1 MRTAPYIRQRI
12 MARIES
18 KSLYPKRT
26 EDYVKPLRIKTP
38 MRFRS
43 ILITGILVVSFVMSG
58 WYLFVPKQRVLSPRQ
73 TLSALSVGRQST
85 ILTLLER
92 SSAPPLSA
100 ALSDTIG
107 NNLIYISRLVSAD
120 RELIIYGAAAFV
132 GLLMMVLAIK
142 SSAPARPGKTDAML
156 ELLKEEKEKAEN
168 LARLKSEFL
177 NQVSHELRTPL
188 AVIIGYIECLTDG
201 LYGQVDS
208 RHHDILQIV
217 AKQSGHLKNMID
229 QILIYS
235 RLEASK
241 QPLRIEEFNPVTVL
255 LDLRDTFDF
264 LCVQKGLQLKWELP
278 RTAPGMKNDSQRFKE
293 IASNLLQNAV
303 KYTDVGLVIVSLHD
317 SKARDNIVLEV
328 SDTGVGIPTNALSNV
343 FDPFIQVH
351 KTSTEH
357 SRGGIG
363 LGLSIVKKHIEQMNG
378 KISVESELG
387 KGSKFTIVFPRTYR
401 NNSRRRYGFLS
412 MLKVPF
418 SKTQPVDVF
427 LDNSSATM
435 RESTKHGGHLP
446 IV

>member
-1 MRTAPYIRQRI
+1 
-12 MARIES
+12 
-18 KSLYPKRT
+18 
-26 EDYVKPLRIKTP
+26 
-38 MRFRS
+38 MRFRH
-43 ILITGILVVSFVMSG
+43 LLTVILVLSCTLAW
-58 WYLFVPKQRVLSPRQ
+58 WYLLVPQPQILSSRSTVSP
-73 TLSALSVGRQST
+73 LSVGLRFT
-85 ILTLLER
+85 AAIVER
-92 SSAPPLSA
+92 RLAPPLTA
-100 ALSDTIG
+100 EFTEAIG

-120 RELIIYGAAAFV
+120 KELIMYAGAAFF
-132 GLLMMVLAIK
+132 GLFMMVLALK
-142 SSAPARPGKTDAML
+142 NPNPARPRTADAML
-156 ELLKEEKEKAEN
+156 ALLKEEKEKAEN

-201 LYGQVDS
+201 LYGQVEN

-217 AKQSGHLKNMID
+217 AKQSAHLKNMID

-241 QPLRIEEFNPVTVL
+241 QPLRIEDFSPVNVL

-264 LCVQKGLQLKWELP
+264 LCAQKGLQLKWELP
-278 RTAPGMKNDSQRFKE
+278 RTAPGMKNDPQRFKE

-303 KYTDVGLVIVSLHD
+303 KYTDQGLIVVMLHE
-317 SKARDNIVLEV
+317 SKMPDIIVLEV
-328 SDTGVGIPTNALSNV
+328 SDTGVGIPANALSSV

-378 KISVESELG
+378 QIAVESELG
-387 KGSKFTIVFPRTYR
+387 KGSKFKITFPRNYQNR
-401 NNSRRRYGFLS
+401 RQRRYKFLS
-412 MLKVPF
+412 MLMRPF
-418 SKTQPVDVF
+418 SKARPTGLFLHNTSASMAEPVKQARD
-427 LDNSSATM
+427 
-435 RESTKHGGHLP
+435 LP

>member
-1 MRTAPYIRQRI
+1 
-12 MARIES
+12 
-18 KSLYPKRT
+18 
-26 EDYVKPLRIKTP
+26 
-38 MRFRS
+38 MRFRH
-43 ILITGILVVSFVMSG
+43 LLTVILVLSCALAW
-58 WYLFVPKQRVLSPRQ
+58 WYLLVPQPQILSSRSTVSP
-73 TLSALSVGRQST
+73 LAVGLRFT
-85 ILTLLER
+85 VAIVER
-92 SSAPPLSA
+92 RLAPPLTA
-100 ALSDTIG
+100 EFTEAIG

-120 RELIIYGAAAFV
+120 KELIIYAGAAFF
-132 GLLMMVLAIK
+132 GLFMMVLALK
-142 SSAPARPGKTDAML
+142 NPNPARPRTADAML
-156 ELLKEEKEKAEN
+156 ALLKEEKEKAEN

-201 LYGQVDS
+201 LYGQVEN

-217 AKQSGHLKNMID
+217 AKQSAHLKNMID

-241 QPLRIEEFNPVTVL
+241 QPLRIEDFSPVNVL

-264 LCVQKGLQLKWELP
+264 LCAQKGLQLKWELP
-278 RTAPGMKNDSQRFKE
+278 RTAPGMKNDPQRFKE

-303 KYTDVGLVIVSLHD
+303 KYTDQGLIVVMLHE
-317 SKARDNIVLEV
+317 SKMPDIIVLEV
-328 SDTGVGIPTNALSNV
+328 SDTGVGIPANALSSV

-378 KISVESELG
+378 QIAVESELG
-387 KGSKFTIVFPRTYR
+387 KGSKFKITFPRNYQNR
-401 NNSRRRYGFLS
+401 RQRRYKFLS
-412 MLKVPF
+412 MLMRPF
-418 SKTQPVDVF
+418 SKARPTGLFLHNTSASMAEPVKRARD
-427 LDNSSATM
+427 
-435 RESTKHGGHLP
+435 LP

>member
-1 MRTAPYIRQRI
+1 
-12 MARIES
+12 
-18 KSLYPKRT
+18 
-26 EDYVKPLRIKTP
+26 
-38 MRFRS
+38 MRFRH
-43 ILITGILVVSFVMSG
+43 LLTVILVLSCTLAW
-58 WYLFVPKQRVLSPRQ
+58 WYLLVPQRQILSSRSTVSP
-73 TLSALSVGRQST
+73 LSVGLRFT
-85 ILTLLER
+85 AGIVETRL
-92 SSAPPLSA
+92 APPLRA
-100 ALSDTIG
+100 EFTEAIG

-120 RELIIYGAAAFV
+120 KELIIYAGAAFF
-132 GLLMMVLAIK
+132 GLFMMVLALK
-142 SSAPARPGKTDAML
+142 TPNPARPRTADAML
-156 ELLKEEKEKAEN
+156 ALLKEEKEKAEN

-201 LYGQVDS
+201 LYGQVEN

-217 AKQSGHLKNMID
+217 AKQSTHLKNMID

-241 QPLRIEEFNPVTVL
+241 QPLRIEEFSPVNVL

-264 LCVQKGLQLKWELP
+264 LCAQKGLQLKWELP
-278 RTAPGMKNDSQRFKE
+278 RTAPGMKNDPQRFKE

-303 KYTDVGLVIVSLHD
+303 KYTDQGLIVVMLHD
-317 SKARDNIVLEV
+317 SKMPDTIILEV
-328 SDTGVGIPTNALSNV
+328 SDTGVGIPANALSSV

-378 KISVESELG
+378 KIAVESELG
-387 KGSKFTIVFPRTYR
+387 KGSKFKITFPRNYQNR
-401 NNSRRRYGFLS
+401 RQRRYKFLS
-412 MLKVPF
+412 MLMLPF
-418 SKTQPVDVF
+418 SKARPTGLF
-427 LDNSSATM
+427 LHNTSASM
-435 RESTKHGGHLP
+435 SEPAKQARDLP

>member
-1 MRTAPYIRQRI
+1 
-12 MARIES
+12 
-18 KSLYPKRT
+18 
-26 EDYVKPLRIKTP
+26 
-38 MRFRS
+38 MRFRH
-43 ILITGILVVSFVMSG
+43 LLTVILVLSCALAW
-58 WYLFVPKQRVLSPRQ
+58 WYLLVPQPQILSSRSTVSP
-73 TLSALSVGRQST
+73 LAVGLRFT
-85 ILTLLER
+85 VAIVER
-92 SSAPPLSA
+92 RLAPPLTA
-100 ALSDTIG
+100 EFTEAIG

-120 RELIIYGAAAFV
+120 KELIIYAGAAFF
-132 GLLMMVLAIK
+132 GLFMMVLALK
-142 SSAPARPGKTDAML
+142 NPNPARPRTADAML
-156 ELLKEEKEKAEN
+156 ALLKEEKEKAEN

-201 LYGQVDS
+201 LYGQVEN

-217 AKQSGHLKNMID
+217 AKQSAHLKNMID

-241 QPLRIEEFNPVTVL
+241 QPLRIEEFSPVNVL

-264 LCVQKGLQLKWELP
+264 LCAQKGLQLKWELP
-278 RTAPGMKNDSQRFKE
+278 RTAPGMKNDPQRFKE

-303 KYTDVGLVIVSLHD
+303 KYTDQGLIVVMLHE
-317 SKARDNIVLEV
+317 SKMPDIIVLEV
-328 SDTGVGIPTNALSNV
+328 SDTGVGIPANALSSV

-378 KISVESELG
+378 QIAVESELG
-387 KGSKFTIVFPRTYR
+387 KGSKFKITFPRNYQNR
-401 NNSRRRYGFLS
+401 RQRRYKFLS
-412 MLKVPF
+412 MLMRPF
-418 SKTQPVDVF
+418 SKARPTGLFLYNTSASMAEPVKQARD
-427 LDNSSATM
+427 
-435 RESTKHGGHLP
+435 LP

>member
-1 MRTAPYIRQRI
+1 MRSRHLLTG
-12 MARIES
+12 
-18 KSLYPKRT
+18 SL
-26 EDYVKPLRIKTP
+26 VL
-38 MRFRS
+38 S
-43 ILITGILVVSFVMSG
+43 CILAC
-58 WYLFVPKQRVLSPRQ
+58 WYLLRPLHQTPSVRSTVSP
-73 TLSALSVGRQST
+73 LSAAPRLTT
-85 ILTLLER
+85 IMVER
-92 SSAPPLSA
+92 SSALPLSVDLTDA
-100 ALSDTIG
+100 IG

-120 RELIIYGAAAFV
+120 KELIIYAGAALF
-132 GLLMMVLAIK
+132 GLFMMVLAIK
-142 SSAPARPGKTDAML
+142 NSEPARPRTADAML
-156 ELLKEEKEKAEN
+156 ALLKEEKEKAEN

-201 LYGQVDS
+201 LYGQVEN

-217 AKQSGHLKNMID
+217 AKQSAHLKNMID

-241 QPLRIEEFNPVTVL
+241 QPLRIEEFSPVNVL

-264 LCVQKGLQLKWELP
+264 LCAQKGLQLKWELP
-278 RTAPGMKNDSQRFKE
+278 RTAPEMKNDPQRFKE

-303 KYTDVGLVIVSLHD
+303 KYTDQGLIIVMLHE
-317 SKARDNIVLEV
+317 SKAPDSIVLEV
-328 SDTGVGIPTNALSNV
+328 SDTGIGIPANALSSV

-378 KISVESELG
+378 QIAVESEPG
-387 KGSKFTIVFPRTYR
+387 RGSKFIITFPRHYQNR
-401 NNSRRRYGFLS
+401 KQRRFRFLS
-412 MLKVPF
+412 MVKLPF
-418 SKTQPVDVF
+418 SKARRSGVF
-427 LDNSSATM
+427 SDSTSAS
-435 RESTKHGGHLP
+435 EPAKHARDLP

>member
-1 MRTAPYIRQRI
+1 
-12 MARIES
+12 
-18 KSLYPKRT
+18 
-26 EDYVKPLRIKTP
+26 
-38 MRFRS
+38 MRFRH
-43 ILITGILVVSFVMSG
+43 LLTVILVLSCALAW
-58 WYLFVPKQRVLSPRQ
+58 WYLLVPQPQILSSRSTVSP
-73 TLSALSVGRQST
+73 LSVGLRFT
-85 ILTLLER
+85 AAIVER
-92 SSAPPLSA
+92 RLAPPLTA
-100 ALSDTIG
+100 EFTEAIG

-120 RELIIYGAAAFV
+120 KELIIYAGAAFF
-132 GLLMMVLAIK
+132 GLFMMVLALK
-142 SSAPARPGKTDAML
+142 NPNPARPRTADAML
-156 ELLKEEKEKAEN
+156 ALLKEEKEKAEN

-201 LYGQVDS
+201 LYGQVEN

-217 AKQSGHLKNMID
+217 AKQSAHLKNMID

-241 QPLRIEEFNPVTVL
+241 QPLRIEEFSPVNVL

-264 LCVQKGLQLKWELP
+264 LCAQKGLQLKWELP
-278 RTAPGMKNDSQRFKE
+278 RTVPGMKNDPQRFKE

-303 KYTDVGLVIVSLHD
+303 KYTDQGLIVVMLHE
-317 SKARDNIVLEV
+317 SKMPDIIVLEV
-328 SDTGVGIPTNALSNV
+328 SDTGVGIPANALSSV

-378 KISVESELG
+378 QIAVESELG
-387 KGSKFTIVFPRTYR
+387 KGSKFKITFPRNYQNR
-401 NNSRRRYGFLS
+401 RQRRYKFLS
-412 MLKVPF
+412 MLMRPF
-418 SKTQPVDVF
+418 SKARPTGLFLYNTSASMAEPVKQARD
-427 LDNSSATM
+427 
-435 RESTKHGGHLP
+435 LP

>member
-1 MRTAPYIRQRI
+1 
-12 MARIES
+12 
-18 KSLYPKRT
+18 
-26 EDYVKPLRIKTP
+26 
-38 MRFRS
+38 MRFRH
-43 ILITGILVVSFVMSG
+43 LLTVILVLSCALAW
-58 WYLFVPKQRVLSPRQ
+58 WYLLVPQPQILSSRSTVSP
-73 TLSALSVGRQST
+73 LAVGLRFT
-85 ILTLLER
+85 VAIVER
-92 SSAPPLSA
+92 RLAPPLTA
-100 ALSDTIG
+100 EFTEAIG

-120 RELIIYGAAAFV
+120 KELIIYAGAAFF
-132 GLLMMVLAIK
+132 GLFMMVLALK
-142 SSAPARPGKTDAML
+142 NPNPARPRTADAML
-156 ELLKEEKEKAEN
+156 ALLKEEKEKAEN

-201 LYGQVDS
+201 LYGQVEN

-217 AKQSGHLKNMID
+217 AKQSAHLKNMID

-241 QPLRIEEFNPVTVL
+241 QPLRIEEFSPVNVL

-264 LCVQKGLQLKWELP
+264 LCAQKGLQLKWELP
-278 RTAPGMKNDSQRFKE
+278 RTAPGMKNDPQRFKE

-303 KYTDVGLVIVSLHD
+303 KYTDQGLIVVMLHE
-317 SKARDNIVLEV
+317 SKMPDIIVLEV
-328 SDTGVGIPTNALSNV
+328 SDTGVGIPANALSSV

-378 KISVESELG
+378 QIAVESELG
-387 KGSKFTIVFPRTYR
+387 KGSKFKITFPRNYQNR
-401 NNSRRRYGFLS
+401 RQRRYKFLS
-412 MLKVPF
+412 MLMRPF
-418 SKTQPVDVF
+418 SKARPTGLFLHNTSASMAEPVKQARD
-427 LDNSSATM
+427 
-435 RESTKHGGHLP
+435 LP

>member
-1 MRTAPYIRQRI
+1 MR
-12 MARIES
+12 ARH
-18 KSLYPKRT
+18 L
-26 EDYVKPLRIKTP
+26 L
-38 MRFRS
+38 
-43 ILITGILVVSFVMSG
+43 TGILVLSCILAWWYVLVPHQIRSSRLTGSPRSVSFRFST
-58 WYLFVPKQRVLSPRQ
+58 
-73 TLSALSVGRQST
+73 TLVEDSSALP
-85 ILTLLER
+85 LTADLTD
-92 SSAPPLSA
+92 A
-100 ALSDTIG
+100 IG

-120 RELIIYGAAAFV
+120 KELIIYAGAAFF
-132 GLLMMVLAIK
+132 GLFMMVLAIK
-142 SSAPARPGKTDAML
+142 NSDPGRPRTADAML
-156 ELLKEEKEKAEN
+156 ALLKEEKEKAET

-201 LYGQVDS
+201 LYGEVDH

-217 AKQSGHLKNMID
+217 AKQSAHLKNMID

-241 QPLRIEEFNPVTVL
+241 QPLRIEEFSPVNIL

-264 LCVQKGLQLKWELP
+264 LCAQKGLQLKWELP
-278 RTAPGMKNDSQRFKE
+278 RTAPKMTNDPQRFKE

-303 KYTDVGLVIVSLHD
+303 KYTDQGLIIVILNE
-317 SKARDNIVLEV
+317 SKVPDNIILEV
-328 SDTGVGIPTNALSNV
+328 SDTGIGIPTNALSSV

-378 KISVESELG
+378 KITVESELG
-387 KGSKFTIVFPRTYR
+387 KGSKFKITFPRNCQSGR
-401 NNSRRRYGFLS
+401 QRRYRLLSFLK
-412 MLKVPF
+412 LPF
-418 SKTQPVDVF
+418 SKARPSGLV
-427 LDNSSATM
+427 LDNTSASM
-435 RESTKHGGHLP
+435 REPAKHARDLP

>member
-1 MRTAPYIRQRI
+1 
-12 MARIES
+12 
-18 KSLYPKRT
+18 
-26 EDYVKPLRIKTP
+26 
-38 MRFRS
+38 MRFR
-43 ILITGILVVSFVMSG
+43 LLLTVILVLSCTFAC
-58 WYLFVPKQRVLSPRQ
+58 WYLLVPQPQILSSRSTVSP
-73 TLSALSVGRQST
+73 LSVGLRFT
-85 ILTLLER
+85 AAIVER
-92 SSAPPLSA
+92 RLAPPLTA
-100 ALSDTIG
+100 EFTEAIG

-120 RELIIYGAAAFV
+120 KELIIYAGAAFF
-132 GLLMMVLAIK
+132 GLFMMVLALK
-142 SSAPARPGKTDAML
+142 NPNPARPRTADAML
-156 ELLKEEKEKAEN
+156 ALLKEEKEKAEN

-201 LYGQVDS
+201 LYGQVEN

-217 AKQSGHLKNMID
+217 AKQSAHLKNMID

-241 QPLRIEEFNPVTVL
+241 QPLRIEEFSPVNVL

-264 LCVQKGLQLKWELP
+264 LCAQKGLQLKWELP
-278 RTAPGMKNDSQRFKE
+278 RTAPGMKNDPQRFKE

-303 KYTDVGLVIVSLHD
+303 KYTDQGLIVVMLHE
-317 SKARDNIVLEV
+317 SKMPDIIVLEV
-328 SDTGVGIPTNALSNV
+328 SDTGVGIPANALSSV

-378 KISVESELG
+378 QIAVESELG
-387 KGSKFTIVFPRTYR
+387 KGSKFKITFPRNYQNR
-401 NNSRRRYGFLS
+401 RQRRYKFLS
-412 MLKVPF
+412 MLMRPF
-418 SKTQPVDVF
+418 SKARPTGLFLHNTSASMAEPVKRARD
-427 LDNSSATM
+427 
-435 RESTKHGGHLP
+435 LP